1 MNAPGWF
8 HVTGCGDAKTVE
20 DIGWIVDELVRRNCA
35 VHVFGCAANEI
46 ARYFDKAEGKFIFEK
61 YGSTVAAR
69 CLTNQGGC
77 SAASLVIDQSMKW
90 AREGPHICHYANFA
104 PIADDCFCVVSQPLI
119 IWGAL
124 PERMWSLAT
133 AWVRSG
139 SQVIIGPASAFSGK
153 RFLLGNKWDWEKWW
167 TYIMMAV
174 GYTGDDAR
182 EKRWHEPGPKHMLI
196 PVETKEEALTTAII
210 LCQKAG
216 GVYDMR
222 QPNLAAYI
230 EYYTEAFGEYPDDW
244 HLYVRVDLDLPLRQ
258 KPTLLKKLREEQGWE
273 IERMTVKKRKLPDG
287 RLASKDEY
295 DQFLPPRFFLT
306 RMRRTMAKPLYFRT
320 GGKKPEKV

>member
-1 MNAPGWF
+1 
-8 HVTGCGDAKTVE
+8 
-20 DIGWIVDELVRRNCA
+20 
-35 VHVFGCAANEI
+35 
-46 ARYFDKAEGKFIFEK
+46 
-61 YGSTVAAR
+61 
-69 CLTNQGGC
+69 
-77 SAASLVIDQSMKW
+77 
-90 AREGPHICHYANFA
+90 
-104 PIADDCFCVVSQPLI
+104 
-119 IWGAL
+119 
-124 PERMWSLAT
+124 
-133 AWVRSG
+133 
-139 SQVIIGPASAFSGK
+139 
-153 RFLLGNKWDWEKWW
+153 
-167 TYIMMAV
+167 MMAV